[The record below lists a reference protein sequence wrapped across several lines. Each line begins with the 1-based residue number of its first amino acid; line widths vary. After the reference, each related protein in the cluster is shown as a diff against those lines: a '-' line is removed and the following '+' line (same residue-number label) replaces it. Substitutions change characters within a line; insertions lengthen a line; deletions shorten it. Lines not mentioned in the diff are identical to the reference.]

1 MITIEYYIAWLLL
14 LFPTCKKLVLW
25 FQEYYTYIG
34 WILGYSN
41 LLTLHSFDSCVPAT
55 SLTIMRMSVNQYC
68 MFFVLF
74 FLLDRQNMSDASR
87 GPAHCCCW
95 ICIKR
100 CLKGNNRYICI
111 CSALHASII
120 MHQHALWE
128 GVGVFLCLQKGLYS
142 LHSTARNSQLC
153 RALENLKEKIIHYRH
168 SWNGCID
175 MQFTL

>member
-1 MITIEYYIAWLLL
+1 MAVAFVSYLQKAGVVVLGILYIYRLD
-14 LFPTCKKLVLW
+14 FGV
-25 FQEYYTYIG
+25 
-34 WILGYSN
+34 YSN